1 MQNSQPIYQMVASA
15 SIDAE
20 RAVIGAIIIDPSVLA
35 EVEAIL
41 TPADFYAVTLGKTF
55 DIMLK
60 LRADNKAIDLVTVD
74 QELRARGYQQPTAA
88 DLAGYSDNA
97 LPSSVVTYAGIV
109 KEASVRRAMTA
120 ALQAGLAKLND
131 LNEPAKSVAD
141 DVAGR
146 ILQIGAEQRREF
158 VLISKMTVATLN
170 SIERAAREDITDAV
184 PTGLKSIDKKIGGLF
199 RGQLIIIAG
208 RPSMGKTAI
217 ATTIAKGAAKLGHAV
232 AVVSCESPTNSLVMR
247 MISSASGVENIK
259 LRTGKL
265 ADQDYPKISFAAGQ
279 VSSLPIYLYDRERNW
294 EAIRGATRALKIKRP
309 ELALVILD
317 YIQLL
322 RVRSRDDRWQQLG
335 QVSAESKELALEL
348 DLPFVLLSQINRQAE
363 ARADKRPTLG
373 DLRESG
379 NLEQDADVVGLLYRA
394 HYYDLSEPKDGAEIN
409 IGKNRD
415 GATGVADL
423 IFDAKTA
430 SFSDPPEYAT
440 PEQESFL

>member
-170 SIERAAREDITDAV
+170 SIERAAREDITDRSEERRV
-184 PTGLKSIDKKIGGLF
+184 
-199 RGQLIIIAG
+199 
-208 RPSMGKTAI
+208 GKE
-217 ATTIAKGAAKLGHAV
+217 
-232 AVVSCESPTNSLVMR
+232 C
-247 MISSASGVENIK
+247 
-259 LRTGKL
+259 
-265 ADQDYPKISFAAGQ
+265 
-279 VSSLPIYLYDRERNW
+279 
-294 EAIRGATRALKIKRP
+294 
-309 ELALVILD
+309 
-317 YIQLL
+317 
-322 RVRSRDDRWQQLG
+322 
-335 QVSAESKELALEL
+335 
-348 DLPFVLLSQINRQAE
+348 
-363 ARADKRPTLG
+363 
-373 DLRESG
+373 
-379 NLEQDADVVGLLYRA
+379 
-394 HYYDLSEPKDGAEIN
+394 
-409 IGKNRD
+409 
-415 GATGVADL
+415 
-423 IFDAKTA
+423 
-430 SFSDPPEYAT
+430 
-440 PEQESFL
+440 